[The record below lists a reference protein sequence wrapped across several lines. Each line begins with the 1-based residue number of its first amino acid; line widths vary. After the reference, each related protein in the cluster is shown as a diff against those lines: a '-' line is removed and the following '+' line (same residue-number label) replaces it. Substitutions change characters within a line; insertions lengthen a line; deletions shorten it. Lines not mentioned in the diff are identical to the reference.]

1 MTPETRS
8 SCQAPELHTN
18 PDGSRT
24 VRGYAAVWG
33 ARSLDLG
40 GFAEVVAPGAFR
52 ASLDD
57 AARDVL
63 ATFNHDVARVLGRRS
78 ASTLRVGEDATGLA
92 YEIDLDP
99 KNPDAVSVA
108 RKLARGDVSG
118 SSFTFRTVADAW
130 EQDDAGRP
138 LRTLVAAELIELGPV
153 TRPAYPD
160 TTAAIRSLTGGEADA
175 LTADEIA
182 ARVAPATVGDLDPEP
197 RPALV
202 AARLALLRRRF

>member
-8 SCQAPELHTN
+8 YAQAPELRTN

-24 VRGYAAVWG
+24 LRGYAAVWG

-40 GFAEVVAPGAFR
+40 GFTEVVAPGAFR

-57 AARDVL
+57 ATRDVL
-63 ATFNHDVARVLGRRS
+63 ATFNHDLARVLGRRS

-92 YEIDLDP
+92 YAVDLDP
-99 KNPDAVSVA
+99 EDPDAISVA
-108 RKLARGDVSG
+108 RKLARGDVRG
-118 SSFTFRTVADAW
+118 SSFTFLTTADAW

-153 TRPAYPD
+153 TDPAYPD
-160 TTAAIRSLTGGEADA
+160 TSAAIRSLTRGEADA

-182 ARVAPATVGDLDPEP
+182 ARVASATSGDPDPE

-202 AARLALLRRRF
+202 AARLAHLRRRF